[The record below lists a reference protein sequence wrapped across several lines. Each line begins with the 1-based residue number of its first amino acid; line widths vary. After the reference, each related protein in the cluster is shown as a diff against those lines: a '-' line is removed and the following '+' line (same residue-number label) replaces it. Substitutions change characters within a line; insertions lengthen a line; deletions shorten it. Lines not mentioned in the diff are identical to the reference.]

1 MAKTVTNRK
10 AIRDAML
17 KIKGM
22 DTPLGKFSFTAG
34 RDADHPPVILEVKDG
49 KFSVFGK

>member
-1 MAKTVTNRK
+1 
-10 AIRDAML
+10 ML

-22 DTPLGKFSFTAG
+22 DTPLGKFSFTEG
-34 RDADHPPVILEVKDG
+34 RDADHTPVVLEVKDG